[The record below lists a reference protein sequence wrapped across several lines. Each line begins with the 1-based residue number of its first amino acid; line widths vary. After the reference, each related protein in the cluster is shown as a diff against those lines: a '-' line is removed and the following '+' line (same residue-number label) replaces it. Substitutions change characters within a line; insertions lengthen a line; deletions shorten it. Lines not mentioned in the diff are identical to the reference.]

1 MNYTLLP
8 LVKSPHQFVAQG
20 VEEMR
25 VFNLDHLDRM
35 GSATVVWGRE
45 MLRPSAASRKLLLR
59 LRMCSRIST
68 SSLTTTGLTDRLCG
82 ATGARQNVPD

>member
-35 GSATVVWGRE
+35 GSAAQGDDGGVGQGD
-45 MLRPSAASRKLLLR
+45 AASV
-59 LRMCSRIST
+59 
-68 SSLTTTGLTDRLCG
+68 GGEQEVVAAAAD
-82 ATGARQNVPD
+82 V